1 MRRSAGGPELRPG
14 LRRWALWLCGR
25 EGYLVTPSRSIY
37 TLKIL
42 VLLRHLSVGLL
53 SACSPHR
60 TKMSA
65 EEEKKEE
72 PTKVAAA
79 AEVRAPHSPKK
90 LLRTI
95 SKHTACGRDC
105 RLPVALMS

>member
-1 MRRSAGGPELRPG
+1 MGSSAVVG
-14 LRRWALWLCGR
+14 
-25 EGYLVTPSRSIY
+25 EGYLVMPPQEASTHSE
-37 TLKIL
+37 IL

-79 AEVRAPHSPKK
+79 AEVRAPHSPKNCSA
-90 LLRTI
+90 RSVSTQHAAGI
-95 SKHTACGRDC
+95 VDYRS
-105 RLPVALMS
+105 P

>member
-1 MRRSAGGPELRPG
+1 MGSSAVVG
-14 LRRWALWLCGR
+14 
-25 EGYLVTPSRSIY
+25 EGYLVMPPQEASTHSE
-37 TLKIL
+37 IL

-79 AEVRAPHSPKK
+79 AEVRAPLSPKNDSA
-90 LLRTI
+90 R
-95 SKHTACGRDC
+95 SEHTACGPGLYSR
-105 RLPVALMS
+105 PPYWS

>member
-1 MRRSAGGPELRPG
+1 MGSSAVVG
-14 LRRWALWLCGR
+14 
-25 EGYLVTPSRSIY
+25 EGYLVMPPQEASTHSE
-37 TLKIL
+37 IL

-72 PTKVAAA
+72 PTQVAAA

-90 LLRTI
+90 
-95 SKHTACGRDC
+95 TAPHDQ
-105 RLPVALMS
+105 